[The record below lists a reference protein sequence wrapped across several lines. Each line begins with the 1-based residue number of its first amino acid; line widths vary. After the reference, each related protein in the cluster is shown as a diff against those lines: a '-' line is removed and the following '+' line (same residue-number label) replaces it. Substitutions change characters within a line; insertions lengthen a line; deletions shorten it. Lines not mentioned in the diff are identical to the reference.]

1 VPDDR
6 IDATA
11 RTSEWRRTVPHY
23 LGQFTYHRKTWAAL
37 TKQPE
42 DRAEVV
48 ARSMGQVDARLI
60 SFYYCHGKYDGLM
73 IFEAADDTVAKAVAI
88 AGIGAGHLKDLEI
101 TRLLSVEES
110 LSAMQLA
117 GRGKLP
123 VPTGVDSVLN
133 NVAIHR
139 RDEVE

>member
-1 VPDDR
+1 M
-6 IDATA
+6 
-11 RTSEWRRTVPHY
+11 PHY
-23 LGQFTYHRKTWAAL
+23 LGQFTYHRKAWAAL
-37 TKQPE
+37 IREPE

-48 ARSMGQVDARLI
+48 ARTMEQVDARLL

-88 AGIGAGHLKDLEI
+88 AGIGAGHLKDLEV
-101 TRLLSVEES
+101 TRLLSSEES
-110 LSAMQLA
+110 LSAMQIA

-123 VPTGVDSVLN
+123 VPAGVESVLN

-139 RDEVE
+139 RDDKP

>member
-11 RTSEWRRTVPHY
+11 RTVAWRPTVPHY

-48 ARSMGQVDARLI
+48 ARSMGRVDARLL

-73 IFEAADDTVAKAVAI
+73 IFEAPDDAVAKAVAI
-88 AGIGAGHLKDLEI
+88 AGIGAGHLKDLEV
-101 TRLLSVEES
+101 TRLLGMDEA
-110 LSAMQLA
+110 LAAMRIA
-117 GRGKLP
+117 GRGDLAVP
-123 VPTGVDSVLN
+123 VGVESALRGT
-133 NVAIHR
+133 AIHR
-139 RDEVE
+139 RDETA

>member
-1 VPDDR
+1 METD
-6 IDATA
+6 
-11 RTSEWRRTVPHY
+11 VPHY

-73 IFEAADDTVAKAVAI
+73 IFEAPDDAVAKAVAI

-101 TRLLSVEES
+101 TRLLGMDEA
-110 LSAMQLA
+110 LSAMRIA

-123 VPTGVDSVLN
+123 VPAGAESVLN

-139 RDEVE
+139 RDEME

>member
-1 VPDDR
+1 M
-6 IDATA
+6 
-11 RTSEWRRTVPHY
+11 PHY

-37 TKQPE
+37 MKQPE

-48 ARSMGQVDARLI
+48 ARSMAHVDARLI
-60 SFYYCHGKYDGLM
+60 GFYYCHGKYDGLM

-88 AGIGAGHLKDLEI
+88 AGVGAGHLKDLEV
-101 TRLLSVEES
+101 TRLLSVGES
-110 LSAMQLA
+110 LSDMQIA

-123 VPTGVDSVLN
+123 VPAGVESVLD

-139 RDEVE
+139 RDEME